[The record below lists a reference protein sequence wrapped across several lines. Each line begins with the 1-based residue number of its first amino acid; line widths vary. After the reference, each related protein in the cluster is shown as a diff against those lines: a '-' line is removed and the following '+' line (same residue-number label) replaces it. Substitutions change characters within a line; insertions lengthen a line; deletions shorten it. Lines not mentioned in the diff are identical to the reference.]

1 MSPDSSPPPYVPA
14 RPSASRF
21 EPVRGLR
28 LHLRQWG
35 DAGLLTPDRPPLVLL
50 HGWMDMG
57 ASYQF
62 LVDALAALEGPR
74 RWILAPDARG
84 FGLSEAPAADGY
96 WFPDY
101 LGDLDALLD
110 RVSPEG
116 PVDLLGHSMGGNVA
130 MLYAGVRPA
139 RVRRLVDLE
148 GFGLPRSDP
157 QQAPQRYAQ
166 WLDELKRPPR
176 LRPYASLAAVAAR
189 LMANDPHLTP
199 ARAGWLAPHWAE
211 AAPDGGFALRA
222 DAAHKRINPVLYQV
236 DEVLAC
242 WRQIRA
248 PLLWIEG
255 EDSRPEQWWAGRLT
269 RAEFHA
275 RLDVVATVQR
285 ERLAGAGHMLH
296 HDQPEALA
304 ALLLRF
310 LG

>member
-199 ARAGWLAPHWAE
+199 ARAGWLAMARTMGPISVPTVHS
-211 AAPDGGFALRA
+211 AAMPITPAPR
-222 DAAHKRINPVLYQV
+222 KR
-236 DEVLAC
+236 
-242 WRQIRA
+242 
-248 PLLWIEG
+248 
-255 EDSRPEQWWAGRLT
+255 
-269 RAEFHA
+269 
-275 RLDVVATVQR
+275 
-285 ERLAGAGHMLH
+285 
-296 HDQPEALA
+296 
-304 ALLLRF
+304 ALLLQSWPASALKAWPLSGVACAVSQGTTRPQHSTRPSSTATPAAVPMR
-310 LG
+310 